1 MNIIQ
6 QMISEVCAD
15 VVFRLSLGHVF
26 INLTVVCG
34 KEEEDKQLYSVIVFK
49 THA

>member
-6 QMISEVCAD
+6 QMISEICAD
-15 VVFRLSLGHVF
+15 VVFRLSMGHVF

-34 KEEEDKQLYSVIVFK
+34 KEENKKLYSVIVFK

>member
-34 KEEEDKQLYSVIVFK
+34 KEENKQLYSVIVFK